1 MTLPVVLIPGLQS
14 GRASWHYQIPAL
26 EADGRV
32 VVVPEGHH
40 GAPSISAMRD
50 IVAPQLPV
58 RCHLVAWSMGGYIGL
73 ELMRDPPPG
82 VASLTLIATSARPDS
97 PERTLARETALATA
111 RAQGVDAAQRQNLS
125 FSLHDPDALDRT
137 VYDALIATALRIGPE
152 AFESQQRAII
162 GRPDVRDV
170 LDGIAVPT
178 QVIVGSQDVVTPPEL
193 AREIAT
199 RIPGAVLHVIGG
211 VGHCAP
217 LEAPDLVTGHLR
229 NFFAATESRA
239 PGRFAT
245 KPEF

>member
-40 GAPSISAMRD
+40 GAPSIGAMRD
-50 IVAPQLPV
+50 IVAPQLPE

-111 RAQGVDAAQRQNLS
+111 RAQGVAEAQRQNLS
-125 FSLHDPDALDRT
+125 FSLHDPEALDRA
-137 VYDALIATALRIGPE
+137 VYDGLIATALRIGAE

-162 GRPDVRDV
+162 RRPDLRAV
-170 LDGIAVPT
+170 LDRIAVPT
-178 QVIVGSQDVVTPPEL
+178 QVIVGSRDVVTPPEL
-193 AREIAT
+193 AQEIAA
-199 RIPGAVLHVIGG
+199 RIPGAALHLIEGI
-211 VGHCAP
+211 GHCAP
-217 LEAPDLVTGHLR
+217 LEAPDLVTRYLLD
-229 NFFAATESRA
+229 FFRATERAATRPRSGSA
-239 PGRFAT
+239 
-245 KPEF
+245 